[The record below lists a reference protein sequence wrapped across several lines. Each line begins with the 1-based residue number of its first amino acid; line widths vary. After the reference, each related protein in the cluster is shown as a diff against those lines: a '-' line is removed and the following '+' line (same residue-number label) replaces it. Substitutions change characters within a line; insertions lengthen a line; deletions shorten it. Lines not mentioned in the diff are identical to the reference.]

1 MKRLWIAISAIL
13 IVAAAA
19 SAQLETPRAQQV
31 VQRQRVL
38 ARQRLM
44 KVVGLAEALELN
56 EVQALR
62 MADVMRRYDDRKA
75 PLQVQNAEL
84 AKVIK
89 RASEGDS
96 SAVGQVDRA
105 IQTISDNR
113 LQVQQLD
120 REMMDELGRSLSPQ
134 QRAKLMIFFVNFADE
149 QRNIQQRMQARQR
162 ENALKAAA
170 ERAAENAPK

>member
-1 MKRLWIAISAIL
+1 MKRLWIAVSAIM
-13 IVAAAA
+13 IVAVAA
-19 SAQLETPRAQQV
+19 SAQLETPRAQV
-31 VQRQRVL
+31 VQRQRAL

-62 MADVMRRYDDRKA
+62 MADVMRRYDERKA

-96 SAVGQVDRA
+96 AAVGQVDRA

-113 LQVQQLD
+113 VQVQQLD
-120 REMMDELGRSLSPQ
+120 REMMDELGRNLSPQ

-149 QRNIQQRMQARQR
+149 QRNIQQRNQARQR

>member
-1 MKRLWIAISAIL
+1 MKRLWIAVSAIM
-13 IVAAAA
+13 IVAVAA
-19 SAQLETPRAQQV
+19 SAQLETPRAQV
-31 VQRQRVL
+31 VQRQRAL

-62 MADVMRRYDDRKA
+62 MADVMRRDDDRKA

-84 AKVIK
+84 DKVIK

-96 SAVGQVDRA
+96 AAVGQVDRA

-113 LQVQQLD
+113 VQVQQLD
-120 REMMDELGRSLSPQ
+120 REMMDELGRNLSPQ
-134 QRAKLMIFFVNFADE
+134 QRAKLMIFFVNFVDE

>member
-1 MKRLWIAISAIL
+1 MKRLWIAISAIM
-13 IVAAAA
+13 IVAVAA
-19 SAQLETPRAQQV
+19 SAQLATPPAQV
-31 VQRQRVL
+31 VQRQRAL
-38 ARQRLM
+38 ARQRLI

-89 RASEGDS
+89 RASEGDTA
-96 SAVGQVDRA
+96 AVGQVDRA

-113 LQVQQLD
+113 VQVQQLD
-120 REMMDELGRSLSPQ
+120 REMMDELGRNLSPQ